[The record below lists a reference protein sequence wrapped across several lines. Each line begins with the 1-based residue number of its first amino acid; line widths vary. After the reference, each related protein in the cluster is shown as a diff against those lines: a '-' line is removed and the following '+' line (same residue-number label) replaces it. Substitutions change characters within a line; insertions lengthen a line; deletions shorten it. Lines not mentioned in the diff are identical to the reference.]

1 MNKGT
6 AFTSAERKEFK
17 LYGLLPPNIQTL
29 EEQVERAYEQYSRRP
44 NEILK
49 NTFMTSMKEQNQV
62 LYYKLILDHLKEM
75 FPIIYTPTEGE
86 AIAAYSKLF
95 RRSEGC
101 FLNIDDQDR
110 VDENMSIWGEPD
122 EIDVI
127 VVSDGEQV
135 VTSCSYHKDH
145 AYLHTDSGNWRPRSR
160 CHPHLSG

>member
-17 LYGLLPPNIQTL
+17 LYGLLPPNVQDL
-29 EEQVERAYEQYSRRP
+29 DEQVERAYEQYSSRP
-44 NEILK
+44 NDILK

-62 LYYKLILDHLKEM
+62 LYYRLILDHLKEM

-110 VDENMSIWGEPD
+110 VEDNMSIWGEPD
-122 EIDVI
+122 DIDVI

-135 VTSCSYHKDH
+135 FFPHPYREDH
-145 AYLHTDSGNWRPRSR
+145 AH
-160 CHPHLSG
+160 